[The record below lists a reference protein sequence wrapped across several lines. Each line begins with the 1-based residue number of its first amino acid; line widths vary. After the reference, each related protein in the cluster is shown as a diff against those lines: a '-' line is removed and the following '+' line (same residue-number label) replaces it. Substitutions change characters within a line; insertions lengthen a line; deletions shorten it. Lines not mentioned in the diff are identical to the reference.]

1 MNQSHPIII
10 GETNTQFIDGDRS
23 ARYPKREEYVDSGI
37 MFLNGESINRGTIN
51 KEAVNFITEQKY
63 RDIKKGRIARNDIL
77 LTTRGNGIGD
87 AAFVT
92 TNDKGLINAQMLIL
106 RADNK
111 DIYAKYLFYYITSNS
126 LQNYILNFAS
136 GSAQRQIPIRD
147 LKKIPIYLPK
157 AQAQRKIAAILSAYD
172 ELIDNNQRRIALLEK
187 IVEEIYREWFVR
199 LRFPG
204 YEKVRI
210 VKGMPEE
217 WRFDEASKFFN
228 LAKGIS
234 YAAEQLTDDTGHMPF
249 INLKSFNRGGGYR
262 EDGLKYYSGQHKPEQ
277 VVYQNDVVMAVTDM
291 TQDRAV
297 IGQVARIPALGEKGA
312 VISLDTVK
320 LIPKNIHKTF
330 LYAYMRYSGFANFIK
345 EFANGANVLH
355 LKPDLILQQKIMIPP
370 IPLQNKFAQIVEPL
384 YAEADMLGKANI
396 QLGKMRA
403 MLLPR
408 LISGKLSVEHLNIQ
422 FPSGMEEAINT

>member
-157 AQAQRKIAAILSAYD
+157 AQAQRNIAAILSAYD

-187 IVEEIYREWFVR
+187 MVEEIYREWFVR

-204 YEKVRI
+204 HQKARI

-217 WRFDEASKFFN
+217 WRFDEASNFFN

-234 YAAEQLTDDTGHMPF
+234 YAAEELTDDTGHMPF

-320 LIPKNIHKTF
+320 LIPKNVHKTF

-355 LKPDLILQQKIMIPP
+355 LKPDLILQQKILIPP
-370 IPLQNKFAQIVEPL
+370 IPFQNKFAQIVEPL

-408 LISGKLSVEHLNIQ
+408 LISGKLSVERLNIQ

>member
-1 MNQSHPIII
+1 MNQSHPTII

-157 AQAQRKIAAILSAYD
+157 AQAQRNIAAILSAYD

-187 IVEEIYREWFVR
+187 MVEEIYREWFVR

-204 YEKVRI
+204 HQKARI

-217 WRFDEASKFFN
+217 WRFDEASNFFN

-234 YAAEQLTDDTGHMPF
+234 HAAEELTDDTGHMPF

-320 LIPKNIHKTF
+320 LIPKNIHKAF

-355 LKPDLILQQKIMIPP
+355 LKPDLILQQKI
-370 IPLQNKFAQIVEPL
+370 
-384 YAEADMLGKANI
+384 
-396 QLGKMRA
+396 
-403 MLLPR
+403 
-408 LISGKLSVEHLNIQ
+408 LISQYHYKTNLRKLLNRCMRKLIC
-422 FPSGMEEAINT
+422 

>member
-37 MFLNGESINRGTIN
+37 MFLNGESINRVTIN

-187 IVEEIYREWFVR
+187 MVEEIYREWFVR

-204 YEKVRI
+204 HEKVRI
-210 VKGMPEE
+210 VKGMPEQ

-234 YAAEQLTDDTGHMPF
+234 YAAEELTDDTGHMPF

-262 EDGLKYYSGQHKPEQ
+262 EDGLKYYSGQYKPEQ

-355 LKPDLILQQKIMIPP
+355 LKPDLILQQKILISP

>member
-87 AAFVT
+87 VAFVT

-157 AQAQRKIAAILSAYD
+157 AQAQRNIAAILSAYD

-187 IVEEIYREWFVR
+187 MVEEIYREWFVR

-204 YEKVRI
+204 HEKARI

-234 YAAEQLTDDTGHMPF
+234 YAAEELTDDTGHMPF

-262 EDGLKYYSGQHKPEQ
+262 EDGLKYYSGQFKPEQ

-297 IGQVARIPALGEKGA
+297 IGQVAR
-312 VISLDTVK
+312 T
-320 LIPKNIHKTF
+320 
-330 LYAYMRYSGFANFIK
+330 Y
-345 EFANGANVLH
+345 
-355 LKPDLILQQKIMIPP
+355 
-370 IPLQNKFAQIVEPL
+370 
-384 YAEADMLGKANI
+384 
-396 QLGKMRA
+396 
-403 MLLPR
+403 LL
-408 LISGKLSVEHLNIQ
+408 
-422 FPSGMEEAINT
+422 

>member
-234 YAAEQLTDDTGHMPF
+234 YAAEELTDDTGHMPF

-355 LKPDLILQQKIMIPP
+355 LKPDLILQQKILISP

>member
-1 MNQSHPIII
+1 MNQSHPTII

-157 AQAQRKIAAILSAYD
+157 AQAQRNIAAILSAYD

-187 IVEEIYREWFVR
+187 MVEEIYREWFVR

-204 YEKVRI
+204 HQKARI

-217 WRFDEASKFFN
+217 WRFDEASNFFN

-234 YAAEQLTDDTGHMPF
+234 YAAEELTDDTGHMPF

-320 LIPKNIHKTF
+320 LIPKNIHKAFICLHEVFRFCQFHQRICQWRKRLTF
-330 LYAYMRYSGFANFIK
+330 EARLNPAAENPDFPNTITKQICANC
-345 EFANGANVLH
+345 
-355 LKPDLILQQKIMIPP
+355 
-370 IPLQNKFAQIVEPL
+370 
-384 YAEADMLGKANI
+384 
-396 QLGKMRA
+396 
-403 MLLPR
+403 
-408 LISGKLSVEHLNIQ
+408 
-422 FPSGMEEAINT
+422 

>member
-1 MNQSHPIII
+1 MNQSHPTII

-157 AQAQRKIAAILSAYD
+157 AQAQRNIAAILSAYD

-187 IVEEIYREWFVR
+187 MVEEIYREWFVR

-204 YEKVRI
+204 HQKARI

-217 WRFDEASKFFN
+217 WRFDEASNFFN

-234 YAAEQLTDDTGHMPF
+234 YAAEELTDDTGHMPF

-320 LIPKNIHKTF
+320 LIPKNIHKAF
-330 LYAYMRYSGFANFIK
+330 LYAYMRYSGFANFLK

-355 LKPDLILQQKIMIPP
+355 LKPDLILQQKILISP

-384 YAEADMLGKANI
+384 YAEADMLGKANM

>member
-1 MNQSHPIII
+1 MNQSHPTII

-157 AQAQRKIAAILSAYD
+157 AQAQRNIAAILSAYD

-187 IVEEIYREWFVR
+187 MVEEIYREWFVR

-204 YEKVRI
+204 HQKARI

-217 WRFDEASKFFN
+217 WRFDEASNFFN

-234 YAAEQLTDDTGHMPF
+234 YAAEELTDDTGHMPF

-320 LIPKNIHKTF
+320 LIPKNIHKAF

-355 LKPDLILQQKIMIPP
+355 LKPDLILQQKILISP

-384 YAEADMLGKANI
+384 YAEADMLGKANM

>member
-1 MNQSHPIII
+1 MNQSHPTII

-147 LKKIPIYLPK
+147 LKIPIYLPK
-157 AQAQRKIAAILSAYD
+157 AQAQRNIAAILSAYD

-187 IVEEIYREWFVR
+187 MVEEIYREWFVR

-204 YEKVRI
+204 HQKARI

-217 WRFDEASKFFN
+217 WRFDEASNFFN

-234 YAAEQLTDDTGHMPF
+234 YAAEELTDDTGHMPF

-320 LIPKNIHKTF
+320 LIPKNIHKAF

-355 LKPDLILQQKIMIPP
+355 LKPDLILQQKI
-370 IPLQNKFAQIVEPL
+370 
-384 YAEADMLGKANI
+384 
-396 QLGKMRA
+396 
-403 MLLPR
+403 
-408 LISGKLSVEHLNIQ
+408 LISQYHYKTNLRKLLNRCMRKLIC
-422 FPSGMEEAINT
+422 